1 MAKRKTKKAKQ
12 NKISKNIGN
21 FLLVGSVLLFLLL
34 FYPLISIY
42 LFPPKAVD
50 IKTLPNNYI
59 SVPKINAQ
67 APVTFNVNAFNEN
80 EYQEVL
86 KRGVAHA
93 KNTALPGEKGSVFI
107 FAHSSG
113 NPIEISTY
121 NTIFLKL
128 GELQTNDEIQ
138 IKRDNK
144 IYTYKVTEKKVVWPN
159 EVEYLEQ
166 KKDQLILQTC
176 WPIGTSLKRL
186 LIFAKQV

>member
-1 MAKRKTKKAKQ
+1 MAKRKTKKVKQ
-12 NKISKNIGN
+12 SKISKNIGN
-21 FLLVGSVLLFLLL
+21 FLLIGSVLLFLLL

-42 LFPPKAVD
+42 LFPPKVID
-50 IKTLPNNYI
+50 INLLPNNYI
-59 SVPKINAQ
+59 SVPKIHAQ
-67 APVTFNVNAFNEN
+67 APINFNTDPFNEN

-86 KRGVAHA
+86 KMGVAHA
-93 KNTALPGEKGSVFI
+93 KNTALPGDRGSVFI

-128 GELQTNDEIQ
+128 GELETGDEIQ
-138 IKRDNK
+138 IKKDNK
-144 IYTYKVTEKKVVWPN
+144 IYTYKVTDKKVVWPN
-159 EVEYLEQ
+159 EVEYLES

-186 LIFAKQV
+186 LIFAVPN